1 MTDILKT
8 ILLQMDTTHNY
19 TGFPPLVVTVSRYLE
34 DPQRIFSVEKE
45 LYAPAA
51 AQCGCPT
58 SHVER
63 NIRTIIQHAWK
74 KNPRKVRELA
84 RCELSTYP
92 TVSEFIELLALEAQ
106 KYLPPTA

>member
-1 MTDILKT
+1 MAKT
-8 ILLQMDTTHNY
+8 E
-19 TGFPPLVVTVSRYLE
+19 P
-34 DPQRIFSVEKE
+34 SVDQWLREAK
-45 LYAPAA
+45 ADPAA

-84 RCELSTYP
+84 RCELTTYP